1 MCAKSIQWCLTLWD
15 LKDPSLPGSSVH
27 DILQARVLQWVAMP
41 SSMGSSRPRDPAC
54 ISFDSYI
61 GRWARY
67 HSHHLGALHQEL
79 SQMLLLRSTYRLRG
93 ELKTRFP
100 LWLSIF
106 LLSTLPILSPF
117 LVSRSIEKK
126 AFCLALPWKWEPLC
140 WYIWPSTSAVL
151 WRKMQHHG
159 CWWVL
164 LLLIWSQQLIEG
176 LNLSSCFIQLV
187 LTPGSSTVSSS
198 ASALHILFI
207 INSHMFLERNF
218 EKSIHYM
225 IKVMI
230 KEYSHSGHSVLPDM
244 PRFICLCCVS
254 VCQLLN
260 TSPVIFFKILCLRF
274 QRFMTL
280 SSPNGSPSNY
290 FLRLSLTKVTIV

>member
-1 MCAKSIQWCLTLWD
+1 MCAKSIQWCPTLWD

-61 GRWARY
+61 GRWACY

-79 SQMLLLRSTYRLRG
+79 SQILLLRSTYRLRG

-126 AFCLALPWKWEPLC
+126 AFCLALPWKWEPLSVLIHLTFYQC
-140 WYIWPSTSAVL
+140 CPVKKNATSWKLVSSPVAYMITAIDWRLKSFVL
-151 WRKMQHHG
+151 FYSVSLDTG
-159 CWWVL
+159 
-164 LLLIWSQQLIEG
+164 QLNCFQ
-176 LNLSSCFIQLV
+176 LSLSS
-187 LTPGSSTVSSS
+187 S
-198 ASALHILFI
+198 
-207 INSHMFLERNF
+207 
-218 EKSIHYM
+218 
-225 IKVMI
+225 
-230 KEYSHSGHSVLPDM
+230 YSVHH
-244 PRFICLCCVS
+244 
-254 VCQLLN
+254 
-260 TSPVIFFKILCLRF
+260 
-274 QRFMTL
+274 
-280 SSPNGSPSNY
+280 
-290 FLRLSLTKVTIV
+290 